1 MVKIRQLR
9 VEKDAEKLEPSCTAG
24 GNVWKLK
31 TLEKFG
37 CFSKVKHGITIDAA
51 ILLLGTYLRKL
62 KVYFHPKTWIQTYTV
77 ALLIAKTVNN
87 SKCLIA
93 DEWIK

>member
-24 GNVWKLK
+24 GNVRRLK

-37 CFSKVKHGITIDAA
+37 CFSKVKHGITIDPA
-51 ILLLGTYLRKL
+51 ILL
-62 KVYFHPKTWIQTYTV
+62 
-77 ALLIAKTVNN
+77 
-87 SKCLIA
+87 
-93 DEWIK
+93 